1 MRRSFTPTVAGLETR
16 IALNGSQ
23 HGHHAAVPFTYP
35 LNIESA
41 SLGTVTTTAGTTRL
55 ATRGQVA
62 NLGLATIV
70 TTFRTGTGA
79 NANVSSGTIVLTAPR
94 GTLRL
99 NIVGKPL
106 GPHDQST
113 VPHVFKYTIESGTGI
128 GARLSGVGSA
138 TVVLADL
145 NSLGLR
151 PFTPG
156 R

>member
-1 MRRSFTPTVAGLETR
+1 MRRSFSPTVDGLENR
-16 IALNGSQ
+16 IALNGSH

-35 LNIESA
+35 LNIEST
-41 SLGTVTTTAGTTRL
+41 SIGTVTTTAGTTRL
-55 ATRGQVA
+55 ASRGQVD
-62 NLGLATIV
+62 NLGVATIV

-79 NANVSSGTIVLTAPR
+79 NANVSSGTIVLTAHR

-106 GPHDQST
+106 GPHQQST
-113 VPHVFKYTIESGTGI
+113 VPHVFKYTIEGGTGI
-128 GARLSGVGSA
+128 GARLRGVGTA
-138 TVVLADL
+138 TVVIADV

-156 R
+156 H